1 MSQNTKAAQAAKKEF
16 STDDEEQQ
24 SLLSGSA
31 DSEDSELVVLPRA
44 NSKSP
49 ARRPSPLI
57 DQGRRQSSL
66 AQPRPDGTPRT
77 PNRVQFDD
85 SPTVRTMSPRQS
97 LQSNGSQAWVDEED
111 YMNGRGNARGAR
123 VPLLTGI
130 EAPSVTLASDDFN
143 PEDLLES
150 ARPKS
155 GMKSAFMNMA
165 NSIMYGGPVYDI
177 AAQELTRP
185 TEAQVSSASR
195 MLSVKPVSSPASF
208 SLFS

>member
-1 MSQNTKAAQAAKKEF
+1 MTQNTKAASAAKKEL
-16 STDDEEQQ
+16 SNDSEESQ

-31 DSEDSELVVLPRA
+31 DSEDSDLVVLPRA

-49 ARRPSPLI
+49 ARRPSPLVS
-57 DQGRRQSSL
+57 QPRRQSSL

-85 SPTVRTMSPRQS
+85 APTVRTLSPRHS
-97 LQSNGSQAWVDEED
+97 LQSNASQGWIDDED
-111 YMNGRGNARGAR
+111 YMSGRRGAR

-155 GMKSAFMNMA
+155 GMRSAFMNMA
-165 NSIMYGGPVYDI
+165 NSIMYDE
-177 AAQELTRP
+177 AAFEPLYCD
-185 TEAQVSSASR
+185 
-195 MLSVKPVSSPASF
+195 
-208 SLFS
+208 